1 MKARKVIIVMIVLMS
16 GTNIYAQLSLDSLL
30 YKVETGNP
38 SLEAAQNLLESR
50 KLEARTGLTPSNPEV
65 DFAYLWGSSAE
76 VGNRTDFAV
85 TQSFDFPT
93 AYKTRSK
100 LSKMNLVQAELEYK
114 ATYQGIL
121 LKAHQVWINQVYLNK
136 LEFLLKERLS
146 YAIKVSEGFTRRLET
161 GEANQLQ
168 VNQAKMKVI
177 SLENEIN
184 LVNREFSKNNG
195 EILNLTG
202 DIVVIINDTV
212 VPEPPP
218 IIFDSLLIHYREGF
232 INQMY
237 LTEVA
242 KKSQE
247 VDVIFNQKLPKLKA
261 GYYQESILD
270 VKLRGITAG
279 ISVPLWENAHAVN
292 TAKAKLAFA
301 ESDAERYWQIKQ
313 NELRQKVEQLN
324 YLKEGVV
331 AMENLLGSSDN
342 IRLLRQAMET
352 GEISLT
358 QFFYESDF
366 YFQNILNLLEF
377 KKEMLLLE
385 VDLRKVYY

>member
-279 ISVPLWENAHAVN
+279 ISIPLWENAHAVN